1 MAGTETPNVKSEAA
15 STPAE
20 NSNENPR
27 ERNPPGGGGGG
38 GNRGPRGRKGGTR
51 FSSRGGGGGMGGGM
65 GGIGGGRN
73 EAMKMNDSMD
83 GGMDNPLPESGMGGG
98 MGMGMGMGRGGMRG
112 GGRGGRGGGDRNMV
126 NRSQDDRL
134 MERVM
139 AIGGPTHELP
149 LQDTTEKKF
158 SGRNRLYIGNLTND
172 VTEEEIQTMF
182 QKYGEI
188 SELFVNKEKSF
199 AFLRM
204 DYKAN
209 ADTAKRELDGTM
221 RKGRALKVRFA
232 PHSSTIKI
240 KNLTPWTSNE
250 LLERA
255 FGVFGEIERAIVKVD
270 ERGKSTGEGIV
281 EFCRKPSAQLALR
294 KCTEGCYFVTASLRP
309 VVVELFEQ
317 QDDVDGYPDKNL
329 PRKNPEFF
337 KAREIGPRFAQLG
350 SFEHEYG
357 TRWKQLHELY
367 KQKEEALK
375 REMAMEEEKLEAQME
390 FARYEHETELL
401 REQLRMREADRERQ
415 KREWE
420 MKERQAEE
428 QRTRE
433 EELRRRQQEEMAI
446 RIRRQEEEL
455 HRRQQENNLFMQEQA
470 IRSGSG
476 KNYDSVS
483 NNDRDGYGQ
492 PDGGSGI
499 PVDPKSFMDAY
510 NNMDRGSRGG
520 GGYNDDRGQIMDLMD
535 MRVDMGNMGGSRGG
549 SGGSGRWQGNDRNR
563 PDDYP
568 NKRRR
573 Y

>member
-1 MAGTETPNVKSEAA
+1 MAGTETPNVKSETTSA
-15 STPAE
+15 PVE

-27 ERNPPGGGGGG
+27 DRNPPGG

-51 FSSRGGGGGMGGGM
+51 FSGNRGGGM
-65 GGIGGGRN
+65 GGIGGGGGRNN
-73 EAMKMNDSMD
+73 EAMKMGDSMD
-83 GGMDNPLPESGMGGG
+83 GGMDNPMSEGMGGG
-98 MGMGMGMGRGGMRG
+98 MGGGGMGGGGMGMNRGGGMRG
-112 GGRGGRGGGDRNMV
+112 GGRGGRGGGDRSMP

-134 MERVM
+134 MERIM
-139 AIGGPTHELP
+139 AISGPTHELP

-172 VTEEEIQTMF
+172 VSEEEIQTMF

-209 ADTAKRELDGTM
+209 AEAAKRELDGTM

-255 FGVFGEIERAIVKVD
+255 FSVFGEIERAIVKVD

-294 KCTEGCYFVTASLRP
+294 KCTEGCYFITASLRP
-309 VVVELFEQ
+309 VVVEPFEQ

-337 KAREIGPRFAQLG
+337 KARDIGPRFAQIG

-433 EELRRRQQEEMAI
+433 EELRRRQQEEMAM

-470 IRSGSG
+470 IRSGGG

-492 PDGGSGI
+492 PDGGSGM
-499 PVDPKSFMDAY
+499 PV
-510 NNMDRGSRGG
+510 
-520 GGYNDDRGQIMDLMD
+520 IMDLMD
-535 MRVDMGNMGGSRGG
+535 MRVEMGNMGGNRGG

>member
-1 MAGTETPNVKSEAA
+1 MTGTETPNVKSETTSA
-15 STPAE
+15 PVE

-27 ERNPPGGGGGG
+27 ERNPPGS

-51 FSSRGGGGGMGGGM
+51 FSGGRGGGMGVGGGMGGG
-65 GGIGGGRN
+65 GGGGSGSGRN

-83 GGMDNPLPESGMGGG
+83 GGLDNPMSESMGGMGGG
-98 MGMGMGMGRGGMRG
+98 MGGMGGMSGMGGMGMGRGGGMRG
-112 GGRGGRGGGDRNMV
+112 GGRGGRGGGDRTMA

-139 AIGGPTHELP
+139 GISGPTHELP
-149 LQDTTEKKF
+149 PQETTEKKF

-172 VTEEEIQTMF
+172 VTEEEIQNMF
-182 QKYGEI
+182 QKYGEV

-209 ADTAKRELDGTM
+209 AETAKRELDGIM

-232 PHSSTIKI
+232 PHSSTIKVR
-240 KNLTPWTSNE
+240 NLTPWISNE

-255 FGVFGEIERAIVKVD
+255 FGVFGEIERATVTVD
-270 ERGKSTGEGIV
+270 ERGKTTSEGII

-294 KCTEGCYFVTASLRP
+294 KCTEGCYFLTSSLRP
-309 VVVELFEQ
+309 VIVEPFEQ
-317 QDDVDGYPDKNL
+317 QDNVDGYPDKNL

-337 KAREIGPRFAQLG
+337 KARDIGPRFAQVG

-470 IRSGSG
+470 IRSGGG

-492 PDGGSGI
+492 PDGGSGM
-499 PVDPKSFMDAY
+499 PVVTAPP
-510 NNMDRGSRGG
+510 G
-520 GGYNDDRGQIMDLMD
+520 
-535 MRVDMGNMGGSRGG
+535 
-549 SGGSGRWQGNDRNR
+549 
-563 PDDYP
+563 
-568 NKRRR
+568 
-573 Y
+573 

>member
-1 MAGTETPNVKSEAA
+1 MAGTESPNLIKPEPQNT
-15 STPAE
+15 STE
-20 NSNENPR
+20 NSNENVR
-27 ERNPPGGGGGG
+27 ERNPPGG

-51 FSSRGGGGGMGGGM
+51 FSGGRGGGMGGGNRNNDGPMKMNDPIHGSMDGGMDSAMNEGMGGGMGGGM
-65 GGIGGGRN
+65 GIGR
-73 EAMKMNDSMD
+73 
-83 GGMDNPLPESGMGGG
+83 GGG
-98 MGMGMGMGRGGMRG
+98 MR
-112 GGRGGRGGGDRNMV
+112 GGRGGRGGIERNMA

-134 MERVM
+134 MERIM
-139 AIGGPTHELP
+139 AISGPTHDLP
-149 LQDTTEKKF
+149 PQETTEKKF

-172 VTEEEIQTMF
+172 VTDEEIQQMF
-182 QKYGEI
+182 QQYGEI
-188 SELFVNKEKSF
+188 SELFVNKEKNF

-204 DYKAN
+204 DYRVNAEKA
-209 ADTAKRELDGTM
+209 KHELDGTM

-232 PHSSTIKI
+232 PYSQIKV
-240 KNLTPWTSNE
+240 KNLTPWVSNE

-255 FGVFGEIERAIVKVD
+255 FSVFGEIERAIVIVD
-270 ERGKSTGEGIV
+270 DRGKSTGEGIV

-294 KCTEGCYFVTASLRP
+294 KCTEGCYFLTASLRP
-309 VVVELFEQ
+309 VVVEPFEQ
-317 QDDVDGYPDKNL
+317 QDDIDGYPDKTL

-337 KAREIGPRFAQLG
+337 KARDIGPRFAQIG

-433 EELRRRQQEEMAI
+433 EELRRRQQEEMAM

-470 IRSGSG
+470 MRGGGGGGMGG

-483 NNDRDGYGQ
+483 NSDRDGYGQ
-492 PDGGSGI
+492 PDGGSSM

-510 NNMDRGSRGG
+510 NSMDRGSRGG
-520 GGYNDDRGQIMDLMD
+520 YNDDRSQIMDLMD
-535 MRVDMGNMGGSRGG
+535 MRVDMGNMGGGRGG
-549 SGGSGRWQGNDRNR
+549 SGGSGRWQGGNDRNR
-563 PDDYP
+563 QDDYP

>member
-1 MAGTETPNVKSEAA
+1 MMAGAESPKLKQESQNA
-15 STPAE
+15 STE

-27 ERNPPGGGGGG
+27 ERNPPGG

-51 FSSRGGGGGMGGGM
+51 FSGGRGGGMGGGNRNNDGPMKMNDPMDGGMDNTINEGIGGGMGGGM
-65 GGIGGGRN
+65 GIGR
-73 EAMKMNDSMD
+73 
-83 GGMDNPLPESGMGGG
+83 GGG
-98 MGMGMGMGRGGMRG
+98 MR
-112 GGRGGRGGGDRNMV
+112 GGRGGRGGGDRNMG

-134 MERVM
+134 MERIM
-139 AIGGPTHELP
+139 AISGPTHDLP
-149 LQDTTEKKF
+149 PPETTEKKF
-158 SGRNRLYIGNLTND
+158 SGRNRLYIGNLSND
-172 VTEEEIQTMF
+172 VTEEEIQQIF
-182 QKYGEI
+182 QQYGEI
-188 SELFVNKEKSF
+188 SELFVNKEKNF

-204 DYKAN
+204 DYRVNAEKA
-209 ADTAKRELDGTM
+209 KHELDGKNVFTNS
-221 RKGRALKVRFA
+221 KGRALKVRFA
-232 PHSSTIKI
+232 PHSSTVKV
-240 KNLTPWTSNE
+240 KNLTPWITNE

-255 FGVFGEIERAIVKVD
+255 FSVFGEIERAIVIADDK
-270 ERGKSTGEGIV
+270 GKSTGEGIV

-294 KCTEGCYFVTASLRP
+294 KCTEGCYFLTASLRP
-309 VVVELFEQ
+309 VVVKPFELL
-317 QDDVDGYPDKNL
+317 DDIDGYSDKNL
-329 PRKNPEFF
+329 PRKNQEFF
-337 KAREIGPRFAQLG
+337 TARDIGPRFAKIG
-350 SFEHEYG
+350 SFEYEYG

-367 KQKEEALK
+367 EQKEEALK

-433 EELRRRQQEEMAI
+433 EELRRRQQEEMAM

-455 HRRQQENNLFMQEQA
+455 HRRQQENNLFMQEQTM
-470 IRSGSG
+470 RGGGGGGMGG
-476 KNYDSVS
+476 KNYDSVG

-492 PDGGSGI
+492 PDGGSSM

-510 NNMDRGSRGG
+510 NSMDRGSRGG
-520 GGYNDDRGQIMDLMD
+520 YNDDRSQIMDLMD
-535 MRVDMGNMGGSRGG
+535 MRVDMGNMGGGRGG
-549 SGGSGRWQGNDRNR
+549 SGGSGRWQGGSDRNR
-563 PDDYP
+563 QDDYP